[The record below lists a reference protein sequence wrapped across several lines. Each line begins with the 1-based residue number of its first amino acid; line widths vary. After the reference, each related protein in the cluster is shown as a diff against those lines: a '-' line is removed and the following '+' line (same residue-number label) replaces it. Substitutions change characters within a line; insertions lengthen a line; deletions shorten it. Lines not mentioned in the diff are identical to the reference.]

1 MGLFE
6 KVFGTHSEKE
16 LKKIAPIVDKI
27 EALDSDMQ
35 ALSDE
40 ELRAKTAEFKER
52 LANGET
58 LDDLL
63 VEAFAVV
70 REAAYR
76 VLGIKH
82 YRVQLIGGVVLHQ
95 GRIAEMRTGE
105 GKTLVSTLPVY
116 LNALEGKGVQVVTVN
131 DYLAK
136 RDAEWMG
143 KVHEFLGL
151 TVGII
156 LNSSTNDERRDAYAC
171 DITYVTNNELG
182 FDYLRDNM
190 VIYKEKLVLRGL
202 HYCVIDEVDS
212 VLIDEARTPLIISG
226 QSGKSTELYK
236 MCDYLARRMKRG
248 EGDGEI
254 SKMDMLMN
262 TAIEEDGDFLVN
274 EKDKYVMLTANG
286 VKEVEQFFHI
296 ENLSDPENIEI
307 QHNIILALR
316 AHNLMFRDRDYVVK
330 DDEVLIVDEFTG
342 RIMPG
347 RRFSDG
353 LHQAI
358 EAKENVKVKR
368 ESKTLATITFQN
380 FFNKY
385 KKKAG
390 MTGTAMTEDKEF
402 MDIYGMDVV
411 EIPTNKPMIRVD
423 HEDAIYMTKKE
434 KLNAVINDI
443 VESHKKGQPVLVG
456 TINIDTSEEVSELL
470 SKRGIKHNVLNAKF
484 HELEA
489 EIVSHAGERGAV
501 TIATNMAGRG
511 TDIKLEDGV
520 AELGGLKIIGTERHE
535 SRRIDNQLRGR
546 AGRQGDPGE
555 SKFYLSLEDDLMRL
569 FGSERMMGV
578 YKALKIPEG
587 EEIQH
592 KTITKQIEKAQ
603 KKIENNNFGIRRN
616 LLDYDQV
623 NNDQREV
630 IYAERR
636 RVLNGESMRDVVY
649 KMIKDVVADDVNMV
663 AGEQPLKELNLVEL
677 NESLRRKIP
686 LEPITLTDEE
696 KEKNDKEALISR
708 LQDEAMK
715 VYHKKEKDFNEFAKV
730 NVPEEGVELGEEDA
744 AIFNDGIREVE
755 RVILLKVIDS
765 KWMNHIDDMDQLR
778 ESIGL
783 QSYAQKDPVV
793 QYKFLGYDMFEEM
806 TKNIRHDT
814 VGALMH
820 VQIEQKVE
828 RKQVARATGTNK
840 DELVERGPYRRKEA
854 KIGRNAPCPCGSG
867 KKYKN
872 CCGRFAN

>member
-1 MGLFE
+1 
-6 KVFGTHSEKE
+6 
-16 LKKIAPIVDKI
+16 
-27 EALDSDMQ
+27 
-35 ALSDE
+35 
-40 ELRAKTAEFKER
+40 
-52 LANGET
+52 
-58 LDDLL
+58 
-63 VEAFAVV
+63 
-70 REAAYR
+70 
-76 VLGIKH
+76 
-82 YRVQLIGGVVLHQ
+82 
-95 GRIAEMRTGE
+95 
-105 GKTLVSTLPVY
+105 
-116 LNALEGKGVQVVTVN
+116 
-131 DYLAK
+131 
-136 RDAEWMG
+136 
-143 KVHEFLGL
+143 
-151 TVGII
+151 
-156 LNSSTNDERRDAYAC
+156 
-171 DITYVTNNELG
+171 
-182 FDYLRDNM
+182 
-190 VIYKEKLVLRGL
+190 
-202 HYCVIDEVDS
+202 
-212 VLIDEARTPLIISG
+212 
-226 QSGKSTELYK
+226 
-236 MCDYLARRMKRG
+236 
-248 EGDGEI
+248 
-254 SKMDMLMN
+254 
-262 TAIEEDGDFLVN
+262 
-274 EKDKYVMLTANG
+274 
-286 VKEVEQFFHI
+286 
-296 ENLSDPENIEI
+296 
-307 QHNIILALR
+307 
-316 AHNLMFRDRDYVVK
+316 
-330 DDEVLIVDEFTG
+330 
-342 RIMPG
+342 
-347 RRFSDG
+347 
-353 LHQAI
+353 
-358 EAKENVKVKR
+358 
-368 ESKTLATITFQN
+368 
-380 FFNKY
+380 
-385 KKKAG
+385 
-390 MTGTAMTEDKEF
+390 
-402 MDIYGMDVV
+402 
-411 EIPTNKPMIRVD
+411 
-423 HEDAIYMTKKE
+423 
-434 KLNAVINDI
+434 
-443 VESHKKGQPVLVG
+443 
-456 TINIDTSEEVSELL
+456 
-470 SKRGIKHNVLNAKF
+470 
-484 HELEA
+484 
-489 EIVSHAGERGAV
+489 
-501 TIATNMAGRG
+501 
-511 TDIKLEDGV
+511 
-520 AELGGLKIIGTERHE
+520 
-535 SRRIDNQLRGR
+535 
-546 AGRQGDPGE
+546 
-555 SKFYLSLEDDLMRL
+555 
-569 FGSERMMGV
+569 MMGV

-649 KMIKDVVADDVNMV
+649 KMIK
-663 AGEQPLKELNLVEL
+663 EL